1 MSREIAFI
9 ALMLVV
15 SPVLWPASTS
25 AETSAEGA
33 CVPPR
38 VRQQV
43 RACSDELGGAPSE
56 ADRGR
61 SVTARVASRRAQQP
75 TKANSPRRATPT
87 VDTPTPPPNIVKRR
101 NVTVELLRRELRLLV
116 QLVDGTPPR
125 HRELPNRLLRLAQA
139 YEDLASA
146 MRDRARTLDQPIFAA
161 RRAGDRDLVERLTA
175 EQRGH
180 EQEEVRWRAEA
191 IGRYRRLGREFPDFP
206 NRDEVLFRQGAAL
219 EELAEGEQ
227 LRRETAGQ
235 SQATSRETQLREE
248 ARRAYQELIRTHPS
262 SRYVPHAYLSFAEFY
277 FHEGDM
283 EAALRLYERAA
294 QDQTS
299 SVYGYALYKQAWCQ
313 INLQHDR
320 EAVSDFV
327 RVIQWADANPS
338 GTMSAPLARSARAEL
353 IMPFSR
359 SFGPAQAWAFFRR
372 VGGQRTAEM
381 MESLAQYYFDQ
392 GQWTEAITAYR
403 SLLANNEASDH
414 LCLYQARVADAV
426 RRGRQR
432 SDQVLELRRAVD
444 LMQTFVA
451 GNHPETVE
459 RECRQEVAALVVDVA
474 TSWHQ
479 EAVGTD
485 TSPGTGD
492 DNTMRHASEL
502 YELARTRFGDLDD
515 LELDGWADN
524 QQPTLYRLSYWAAEL
539 SFRSRRW
546 AECGPAFDRVV
557 EMDRNGE
564 YLRDAAYA
572 AVLCYDNLYQETL
585 AATAS
590 SGPSRDRE
598 PSLEELQPR
607 ALTDSEQA
615 MIRAFRRY
623 GCHVNDGED
632 RTRVAFRRAMILYDA
647 RRFDEASVILG
658 DLVDSAPSNEL
669 APLAVRYHVDALNA
683 LRRLHQDR
691 AMFCEDAI
699 DVAAGRYLANE
710 HIGRDPEI
718 TEELTL
724 LRCGVRWFRAQ
735 RRAEAGDHAG
745 CAEQYLELY
754 REFGQHCQTI
764 GDHGLDEVLHN
775 AALCLES
782 DDRVGP
788 AIQVRRR
795 LIAEYG
801 EGSAYARER
810 GGPSPLALRAEVQI
824 GRNYHEIAAYTKA
837 AEHYERFARQYPG
850 EEEAPGA
857 LQNAT
862 IFWLGLGKRG
872 RALEASKVFEA
883 NYGRD
888 RPAEAATVAG
898 AVGSVYVSSGEWSE
912 AELHFRAM
920 LSRYGKRAPLDEAIA
935 ARVNLGTALW
945 EQRGQRRRKSTSP
958 SVEFQKAV
966 TLADRGRRDDET
978 PSQRLARYQ
987 EMLFGDATDG
997 AGAARAARRV
1007 VRMATAVA
1015 KARFYL
1021 AEEEYERFVA
1031 IELPPFQ
1038 PNSRLSSTDRA
1049 FWVSKQGRDEARQWE
1064 QALRG
1069 LSPSERQRH
1078 IAQVQFDA
1086 WTERELIPWVKRRD
1100 AARARAEAAY
1110 VRVVS
1115 EEVPEWEIA
1124 AAARVGEMYRVMM
1137 QSFYDTPLPPLVRDD
1152 PELRDVFENTL
1163 NDRAEPYRE
1172 ASINAYA
1179 HCLSEATRNRWFNSW
1194 SRDCEQQLHTFDPR
1208 QYPVADEFRTD
1219 ADHQGAP
1226 LATPQLIPEL
1236 SQQSDIGI

>member
-1 MSREIAFI
+1 M
-9 ALMLVV
+9 
-15 SPVLWPASTS
+15 
-25 AETSAEGA
+25 
-33 CVPPR
+33 
-38 VRQQV
+38 
-43 RACSDELGGAPSE
+43 
-56 ADRGR
+56 
-61 SVTARVASRRAQQP
+61 
-75 TKANSPRRATPT
+75 
-87 VDTPTPPPNIVKRR
+87 
-101 NVTVELLRRELRLLV
+101 RLLA
-116 QLVDGTPPR
+116 QLVNGTPPR
-125 HRELPNRLLRLAQA
+125 HRELPNRLLRLAQG

-146 MRDRARTLDQPIFAA
+146 MRDRARALDQPIFAA
-161 RRAGDRDLVERLTA
+161 RRAGDRDRVERLTA

-180 EQEEVRWRAEA
+180 EQEEVRWRVEA
-191 IGRYRRLGREFPDFP
+191 IGRYRRLGREFPDYP

-219 EELAEGEQ
+219 EELADGER
-227 LRRETAGQ
+227 LRRETAGGAQ
-235 SQATSRETQLREE
+235 PTARETQLRQE

-262 SRYVPHAYLSFAEFY
+262 SRYVPHAYLSFAEYY

-294 QDQTS
+294 QDQS
-299 SVYGYALYKQAWCQ
+299 SSIYGYAIYKQAWCQ

-338 GTMSAPLARSARAEL
+338 GAMSTPLARSARAEL

-381 MESLAQYYFDQ
+381 MEALAQYYFDQ
-392 GQWTEAITAYR
+392 GQWYETITAYR
-403 SLLANNEASDH
+403 ALLANNGESDH
-414 LCLYQARVADAV
+414 LCLYQARVADAA
-426 RRGRQR
+426 RRGRPR
-432 SDQVLELRRAVD
+432 SEQVLELRRTID
-444 LMQTFVA
+444 LMQTFVSA
-451 GNHPETVE
+451 SHPAAAE
-459 RECRQEVAALVVDVA
+459 RECRQDVAELVIDVA

-485 TSPGTGD
+485 TAPGTGD
-492 DNTMRHASEL
+492 DETLQHASEL
-502 YELARTRFGDLDD
+502 YELVRTRFGDLDE
-515 LELDGWADN
+515 LELEGWADA
-524 QQPTLYRLSYWAAEL
+524 QRPTLYRLSYWAAEL
-539 SFRSRRW
+539 SFRRRQW

-585 AATAS
+585 ASTDS
-590 SGPSRDRE
+590 SGPSRTGE
-598 PSLEELQPR
+598 PTLEELQPR
-607 ALTDSEQA
+607 PLTDGEQA
-615 MIRAFRRY
+615 MVQAFRRY
-623 GCHVNDGED
+623 ACHVSDGED
-632 RTRVAFRRAMILYDA
+632 RARVAFRRAMILYDA
-647 RRFDEASVILG
+647 RRFEDAVVVLG
-658 DLVDSAPSNEL
+658 DLVTAASSHDL
-669 APLAVRYHVDALNA
+669 APLAARYHVDALNA
-683 LRRLHQDR
+683 LRRLYPAR
-691 AMFCEDAI
+691 ASSCENAI
-699 DVAAGRYLANE
+699 DSAAGRYLANE
-710 HIGRDPEI
+710 HIGRDQSI
-718 TEELTL
+718 REELTL

-735 RRAEAGDHAG
+735 RRSEAGDHAG

-775 AALCLES
+775 AALCLEA
-782 DDRVGP
+782 DDRIGP

-795 LIAEYG
+795 LIDEYG

-810 GGPSPLALRAEVQI
+810 GEPSPLAARAEVQI
-824 GRNYHEIAAYTKA
+824 GGNYHAIAAYTKA
-837 AEHYERFARQYPG
+837 AEHLERFARQFPG
-850 EEEAPGA
+850 EEDAPEA

-862 IFWLGLGKRG
+862 IFWLGLGQRK
-872 RALEASKVFEA
+872 RALNASKVFEA

-888 RPAEAATVAG
+888 RPADAATVAG
-898 AVGSVYVSSGEWSE
+898 AVGSVYVSSGEWPE
-912 AELHFRAM
+912 AERHFRAM
-920 LSRYGKRAPLDEAIA
+920 LSRYGKQAPLDEAIA

-945 EQRGQRRRKSTSP
+945 EQRGQRQRRKGSTSP
-958 SVEFQKAV
+958 AVEFRKAV

-987 EMLFGDATDG
+987 QMLLGASKAG
-997 AGAARAARRV
+997 AGAVSEARRV

-1021 AEEEYERFVA
+1021 AEEEYERFAA

-1049 FWVSKQGRDEARQWE
+1049 FWISKRGRDEARQWE

-1078 IAQVQFDA
+1078 IAQVQFDS

-1110 VRVVS
+1110 VEVVN

-1172 ASINAYA
+1172 ASINAYQ

-1194 SRDCEQQLHTFDPR
+1194 SRDCEEQLHAFDPR
-1208 QYPVADEFRTD
+1208 QYPMADEFRTG

-1226 LATPQLIPEL
+1226 LATPRIIPEL
-1236 SQQSDIGI
+1236 RERSDIGI